1 MTVRLHRQLTREAV
15 THELPEL
22 FAREVRMIVR
32 GNAAVDHQVLFRYR
46 REYHVDRIPF
56 APHADA
62 WEMGQLAIAERQARI
77 RQYAAIGRKRKAY
90 RQIGAL
96 LHTVQDL
103 FSHSNFRQLDAE
115 QREECVSALVDRK
128 PIPEGFAICSYS
140 LVGNLLPL
148 RRRDPFNHAANHAD
162 LAPEPVYSGA
172 LDASRRMLREI
183 RQYLMNESM
192 IY

>member
-15 THELPEL
+15 TQELPEL

-62 WEMGQLAIAERQARI
+62 WEMGQLVIAEREARI
-77 RQYAAIGRKRKAY
+77 QQYAALGSMRKAY
-90 RQIGAL
+90 RHIGAL

-103 FSHSNFRQLDAE
+103 FSHSNFRNLNAE
-115 QREECVSALVDRK
+115 QQEECVSAFIGRK
-128 PIPEGFAICSYS
+128 PIPQGFTICSYS
-140 LVGNLLPL
+140 LVGNLLPPG
-148 RRRDPFNHAANHAD
+148 RRDPFNHAANHAD

-172 LDASRRMLREI
+172 LDASRRILREI
-183 RQYLMNESM
+183 RKYLMKESM
-192 IY
+192 ID